1 MKIEIKDDVFD
12 IVSRLK
18 QIDSDYFVLYNLDC
32 GRFEL
37 HCKNQAHTSYCL
49 SFEDRLDYRAIE
61 KTLKTRK
68 QNKDKLFEELKGENK
83 WM

>member
-18 QIDSDYFVLYNLDC
+18 QIDSDYFVLYNLDS
-32 GRFEL
+32 GRIEL

>member
-18 QIDSDYFVLYNLDC
+18 QIDSDYFVLYNLDS